1 MVQKRVGPSYFDA
14 VKLFWTHHNIRHFNA
29 ESICINSLVGW
40 QLFTGRVFNM
50 VLFEM
55 KLKYLTKRRHDKVCN
70 NAFSFLNIWIVSLQ
84 LGSKKIKCSC
94 VGKQLMTIFM

>member
-1 MVQKRVGPSYFDA
+1 MFVWTETLVQKRVGPSYFDA

-70 NAFSFLNIWIVSLQ
+70 NAFFFLTF
-84 LGSKKIKCSC
+84 GSSVYSWARKK
-94 VGKQLMTIFM
+94 